1 MQIKP
6 DEITSILKSR
16 IEGLDT
22 SSAELTEVG
31 TVLSVADGICRIHG
45 LENCMSFEML
55 DLPHGVT
62 GLALNLESD
71 NVGAVLFGEW
81 EHISEGDTVR
91 RTGRLLEIPVG
102 DALLGR
108 IVDPL
113 GNPLDGKGP
122 IETSEMRPAEHKAPG
137 VVQRQPVTEPM
148 LTGLKAID
156 SMIPIGRGQRELIIG
171 DRQTGKTSIAIDA
184 IINNRDRDLICV
196 YVAIG
201 QRKATVVQLASVL
214 EEAGALENT
223 IIVMAA
229 ADESAPIKF
238 LAPYAGCAMAEY
250 FLYNGKAALAVYDDL
265 TKHAYAYRQMSLLL
279 RRPPGREAYPG
290 DVFYLHSRLLE
301 RSVKLN
307 DDLGGG
313 SLTALPVIET
323 QAGDVSAYIP
333 TNVISITDGQIFLEP
348 KLFYAGVRPAI
359 NVGISVSRVGG
370 NAQITPM
377 RKVAGTL
384 KLELSQY
391 RDLEAFSQFG
401 SDLDADTRRALAR
414 GERLVATLN
423 QNERH
428 PMPVEDQ
435 VVQIF
440 AATNGFIDRIN
451 VDRVSEFLDNLTE
464 SVRGNEPEL
473 VKSIAEG
480 EWSDEIQSKLKE
492 ASAPTPRTSA
502 MTSTRRVCRWTMTI
516 GRRPRA
522 AVRHATATPSPN
534 PSPRLRRHSQQPMAT
549 SQRDVR
555 NRISSV
561 KNIQKITRAMEMVA
575 AARLRR
581 AEQRI
586 ESLRPYA
593 DAIRRM
599 TRQAAQ
605 AAGNVPRL
613 PILAE
618 HDQVNRVGLLVVAGD
633 RGLAGAF
640 NSNAVRAGIAAA
652 ASTASRAPRRCTS
665 PPAGAG
671 IVAGLPW
678 SGGRRSLHRLHRPS
692 GLRRCPY
699 DRRASDGRLHRRRG
713 RPGGDL
719 LQRLHIAAVAGHPP
733 RDAASPAAGERARR
747 R

>member
-55 DLPHGVT
+55 DFPHDVT
-62 GLALNLESD
+62 GLALNLEAD
-71 NVGAVLFGEW
+71 NVGAVMFGEW
-81 EHISEGDTVR
+81 EKIVEGDTVK

-102 DALLGR
+102 EQLLGR

-113 GNPLDGKGP
+113 GNPLDGKGE
-122 IETSEMRPAEHKAPG
+122 IETTETRPTEHKAPG

-156 SMIPIGRGQRELIIG
+156 SIIPIGRGQRELIIG
-171 DRQTGKTSIAIDA
+171 DRQTGKTSIAIDT
-184 IINNRDRDLICV
+184 IINNKDRDLICV

-201 QRKATVVQLASVL
+201 QRKAAVVQLASVL

-238 LAPYAGCAMAEY
+238 LAPYAGCAMGEH
-250 FLYNGKAALAVYDDL
+250 FLYNGKAALAIYDDL

-333 TNVISITDGQIFLEP
+333 TNVISITDGQIFLEL
-348 KLFYAGVRPAI
+348 KLFNSGVRPAI

-377 RKVAGTL
+377 RKVAGRL

-401 SDLDADTRRALAR
+401 SDLDADTRRSLAR
-414 GERLVATLN
+414 GERLVTTLN

-428 PMPVEDQ
+428 PMPVEEQ
-435 VVQIF
+435 VVQIY
-440 AATNGFIDRIN
+440 AATNGYIDRIT
-451 VDRVSEFLDNLTE
+451 VDRVRKFLEDLAE
-464 SVRGNEPEL
+464 SLRGNEPEL
-473 VKSIAEG
+473 MKAIAG
-480 EWSDEIQSKLKE
+480 GDWSDGTQSALEK
-492 ASAPTPRTSA
+492 
-502 MTSTRRVCRWTMTI
+502 
-516 GRRPRA
+516 
-522 AVRHATATPSPN
+522 
-534 PSPRLRRHSQQPMAT
+534 
-549 SQRDVR
+549 
-555 NRISSV
+555 SV
-561 KNIQKITRAMEMVA
+561 GQF
-575 AARLRR
+575 
-581 AEQRI
+581 AEDFGYDLD
-586 ESLRPYA
+586 E
-593 DAIRRM
+593 
-599 TRQAAQ
+599 
-605 AAGNVPRL
+605 
-613 PILAE
+613 E
-618 HDQVNRVGLLVVAGD
+618 
-633 RGLAGAF
+633 
-640 NSNAVRAGIAAA
+640 
-652 ASTASRAPRRCTS
+652 
-665 PPAGAG
+665 
-671 IVAGLPW
+671 GLPLEE
-678 SGGRRSLHRLHRPS
+678 GDEPARAKAKRS
-692 GLRRCPY
+692 
-699 DRRASDGRLHRRRG
+699 DDDSDGE
-713 RPGGDL
+713 D
-719 LQRLHIAAVAGHPP
+719 
-733 RDAASPAAGERARR
+733 RDAGERPVRAKSDGEHGEKSEPAKEDEPVPA
-747 R
+747 